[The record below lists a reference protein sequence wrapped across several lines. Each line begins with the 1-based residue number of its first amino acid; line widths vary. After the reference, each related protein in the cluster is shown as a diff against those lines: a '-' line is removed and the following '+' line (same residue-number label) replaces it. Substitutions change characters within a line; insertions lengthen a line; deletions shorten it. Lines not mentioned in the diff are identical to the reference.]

1 MQLYNGVSHLL
12 PIQTILVPQG
22 PEYKAVCRG
31 LSRVSAAKPL
41 VMPIPVGSKPLTRY
55 LQKLQA
61 DGHCLNY
68 PQPKVLVMGLC
79 GSLNPRYALG
89 EIVLYQNCVYQ
100 VNATTPLIQPC
111 DSTLTA
117 LLYSHLQEK
126 VSLVKSLTSDRV
138 IWSAAEKRYLSEQYG
153 ADVVD
158 MEGFAVLE
166 FLSQAGVA
174 IAMLRVI
181 SDDCQHDIPDLN
193 SSVSPDGALQPL
205 SLATQML
212 RQPIA
217 ATRLIRGSLKGLKVL
232 QEITTTLFSQG

>member
-1 MQLYNGVSHLL
+1 
-12 PIQTILVPQG
+12 
-22 PEYKAVCRG
+22 
-31 LSRVSAAKPL
+31 
-41 VMPIPVGSKPLTRY
+41 
-55 LQKLQA
+55 
-61 DGHCLNY
+61 
-68 PQPKVLVMGLC
+68 
-79 GSLNPRYALG
+79 
-89 EIVLYQNCVYQ
+89 
-100 VNATTPLIQPC
+100 
-111 DSTLTA
+111 
-117 LLYSHLQEK
+117 
-126 VSLVKSLTSDRV
+126 VKSLTSDRV

>member
-1 MQLYNGVSHLL
+1 
-12 PIQTILVPQG
+12 
-22 PEYKAVCRG
+22 VCRG

-41 VMPIPVGSKPLTRY
+41 VIPIPVGPKPLTRY

-61 DGHCLNY
+61 DAHFLNHA
-68 PQPKVLVMGLC
+68 QSGVLVTGLC

-100 VNATTPLIQPC
+100 VNATTPLIQTC
-111 DSTLTA
+111 DSALTA
-117 LLYSHLQEK
+117 LFYSSLQEK
-126 VSLVKSLTSDRV
+126 VSLVKALTSDRV
-138 IWSAAEKRYLSEQYG
+138 IWSAAEKRHLSEQSG
-153 ADVVD
+153 TDVVD

-166 FLSQAGVA
+166 CLSQAGVA

-193 SSVSPDGALQPL
+193 SSVSPDGSLQPL
-205 SLATQML
+205 SLASRML
-212 RQPIA
+212 RQPLA

-232 QEITTTLFSQG
+232 QEITTTLFSSGMRN